1 MKLKLNITK
10 KKKGF
15 GESIA
20 DSFKSF
26 SNKIFGTGVDKYFK
40 AVNAAIILLFIT
52 VLYYI
57 HKFKTSTSRYKNIKL
72 LYMYYGFLV
81 CLTGLTISINWMYFE
96 HTKSKKKS
104 RISSLDVKM
113 AYKKK

>member
-1 MKLKLNITK
+1 MKLKLNIIK
-10 KKKGF
+10 KKKGL
-15 GESIA
+15 GESIS
-20 DSFKSF
+20 DGFKSL
-26 SNKIFGTGVDKYFK
+26 SNKIFGTGVDKYFQ
-40 AVNAAIILLFIT
+40 AINGAIILLFVT

-57 HKFKTSTSRYKNIKL
+57 HKFKSSTSRYKNMKI

-81 CLTGLTISINWMYFE
+81 CLTGLTISINWMYYE
-96 HTKSKKKS
+96 HIKNKKKN